1 MNQSTSTNRKFV
13 SRKRQKTDQ
22 LPSPLRTPSST
33 SNGKLGFETPKPGKH
48 THSAGSERAS
58 HRSPN
63 QNLYIT
69 PKQNVGS
76 APEKLQPVVHNQ
88 LNAELARHVHHTV
101 ASPLID
107 LPPVEA
113 SKQLGSSPSFGGDS
127 ATFTPF
133 ALGQSPRIVTSV
145 GFLQTPPP
153 SAPLRVAKKAEMPDK
168 KNSSANARALM
179 PPPDT
184 PSRFV
189 QPSPQFFPNLQF
201 SPDMYQFSM
210 SGPATAP
217 VLPQQKLFWDSS
229 NGTDGMPGSV
239 YQDAFSHDHGGFIN
253 SMFPSPG
260 LDGGFGGTMSAE
272 DSHIFGMAATTSLP
286 PPKATVD
293 AFIDGPPLQTS
304 FTASPRP
311 VVSKAEDP
319 SLFLSSPAR
328 RFGPSDPPIGTS
340 GPSSWDRPAYHHQIE
355 ESRRERDVERNKKT
369 KAKRIS
375 GALAFSDGIRRSNS
389 PARDARPGLKRSLTH
404 TGVGSR
410 SHLRNQSHVSFAD
423 SVASSGNASLR
434 HNRAGRASPLKTN
447 RDSYNSITSR
457 NSQHTSLS
465 LKIDEDGRART
476 VVTKSRDPNSSFMD
490 LDEESSSDSDSASD
504 LDGHVTSKHNSFA
517 LSDRGRIDR
526 DFYPRTVHSKTS
538 SYSTH
543 ASTNSIPNHVNKAQ
557 IHRARSAQSGRN
569 DLKNAHNNNVPLSE
583 RSFYNDADIMDEG
596 QDSDRGDAQQALREM
611 MKERP
616 NSRSTH
622 HSGASGRASISLSQY
637 HSSPPIQQTTYGAFN
652 NSPTTITDPDAVTP
666 STDRESLASNGS
678 GTRCIC
684 TSTHSDGQFMIQW

>member
-1 MNQSTSTNRKFV
+1 MTGQKLTDKTLV
-13 SRKRQKTDQ
+13 SRKRQRLNQ
-22 LPSPLRTPSST
+22 LPSPLRTPSSS
-33 SNGKLGFETPKPGKH
+33 SNGKLGFETPRSGEQ
-48 THSAGSERAS
+48 TLSAGSERAL
-58 HRSPN
+58 HRTPT

-69 PKQNVGS
+69 PKQHVEQ
-76 APEKLQPVVHNQ
+76 APERLQPLVHDQ

-113 SKQLGSSPSFGGDS
+113 SKQLGSSPSFAGDS
-127 ATFTPF
+127 AAFTPSVF
-133 ALGQSPRIVTSV
+133 GQSPRLPTNV

-153 SAPLRVAKKAEMPDK
+153 SAPLRVVKKAEMPDK

-184 PSRFV
+184 PSRLV
-189 QPSPQFFPNLQF
+189 QPSPQFFPSLQF

-229 NGTDGMPGSV
+229 NGTDGIPGSV

-260 LDGGFGGTMSAE
+260 LEGGFGSTMSVE
-272 DSHIFGMAATTSLP
+272 DSHTFGMPVTTPLAAPRL
-286 PPKATVD
+286 AVD
-293 AFIDGPPLQTS
+293 AFVDGPPLQTS

-328 RFGPSDPPIGTS
+328 RFGPSDPPVGTS
-340 GPSSWDRPAYHHQIE
+340 GPASWDRPAYHHQIE
-355 ESRRERDVERNKKT
+355 ESRRERNVERNKKT
-369 KAKRIS
+369 KSKRLS
-375 GALAFSDGIRRSNS
+375 GALAFSDGIRRSSS
-389 PARDARPGLKRSLTH
+389 PARDIRPGLRRSLTH
-404 TGVGSR
+404 TGVGPR

-423 SVASSGNASLR
+423 SVASSGNGSLR
-434 HNRAGRASPLKTN
+434 HSRAERASPLKSN

-457 NSQHTSLS
+457 NLQHTSLS

-476 VVTKSRDPNSSFMD
+476 VVTKIRDPNSSFMD
-490 LDEESSSDSDSASD
+490 LDEESSSESDSASD
-504 LDGHVTSKHNSFA
+504 LDGHHGLSKQTSFP
-517 LSDRGRIDR
+517 LSNRGRIDR
-526 DFYPRTVHSKTS
+526 DFYQRTAHSKTS
-538 SYSTH
+538 PYSTH
-543 ASTNSIPNHVNKAQ
+543 TSTNSIPNQAQ
-557 IHRARSAQSGRN
+557 PNRTRSAQGSRI
-569 DLKNAHNNNVPLSE
+569 DPKNTHSNSLPLSE
-583 RSFYNDADIMDEG
+583 RSFYHDADAMDEG